1 MHNLEVAPNQL
12 EWKSE
17 SSHWTELSY
26 LKVNLS
32 IELMNKKVNLS
43 IELLAFKHEGEN
55 KKFAKFKV
63 QSIVQQVQ

>member
-1 MHNLEVAPNQL
+1 MHNLEVAPNRL

-32 IELMNKKVNLS
+32 IELMNKKVNLDTDMKHAGES
-43 IELLAFKHEGEN
+43 ITNLNFKGKIQPYN
-55 KKFAKFKV
+55 TTLW
-63 QSIVQQVQ
+63 